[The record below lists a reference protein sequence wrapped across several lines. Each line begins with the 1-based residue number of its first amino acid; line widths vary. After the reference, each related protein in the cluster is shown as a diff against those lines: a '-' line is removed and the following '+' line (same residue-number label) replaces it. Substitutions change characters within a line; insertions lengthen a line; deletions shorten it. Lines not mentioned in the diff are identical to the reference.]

1 MSDVQNA
8 MALLIGSFNK
18 YAGREGDNNTLSKAE
33 LKELL
38 HNEFGDLLGKAS
50 DKAAVDRLF
59 EGLDANK
66 DNSVDFKEFI
76 HMVTCLTVM
85 CHGHFAKK

>member
-18 YAGREGDNNTLSKAE
+18 YAGREGDSNTLSKAE

-38 HNEFGDLLGKAS
+38 HNEFGDLLGVG
-50 DKAAVDRLF
+50 DL
-59 EGLDANK
+59 
-66 DNSVDFKEFI
+66 
-76 HMVTCLTVM
+76 
-85 CHGHFAKK
+85 